1 MTSFVLSIFSVL
13 LLTFSGSLPVW
24 GEIADTLDAMQ
35 EKVLGNS
42 DAPVTVIEYASLT
55 CPHCGHFHNGILPDI
70 KKEFVDSGKVRFI
83 YRDFP
88 LDHFALRAAMLARCN
103 SHRDYF
109 AFLDVLY
116 KDQQRWITAQDPLV
130 ALLRLARLAG
140 INGEDFKQCVGNKG
154 LEDAILQQRL
164 QAAKKYR
171 LQATPSFIINEEL
184 YTGELTFDGIKSA
197 IEEQLPTTDG

>member
-1 MTSFVLSIFSVL
+1 MTSFVVSIFSVL

-35 EKVLGNS
+35 EKALGSS

-55 CPHCGHFHNGILPDI
+55 CPHCGHFHNGILPEL

-197 IEEQLPTTDG
+197 IEEQLPTADG

>member
-13 LLTFSGSLPVW
+13 ILTFSGSLPVW

-35 EKVLGNS
+35 EKALGSS

-55 CPHCGHFHNGILPDI
+55 CSHCGHFHNGILPEL

-197 IEEQLPTTDG
+197 IEEQLPTADG

>member
-35 EKVLGNS
+35 EKALGSS

-55 CPHCGHFHNGILPDI
+55 CPHCGHFHNDILPNL
-70 KKEFVDSGKVRFI
+70 KKEFVDSGKVLFV

-197 IEEQLPTTDG
+197 IEEQLPTVDG

>member
-35 EKVLGNS
+35 EKALGSS

-55 CPHCGHFHNGILPDI
+55 CPHCGHFHNGILPEL

-197 IEEQLPTTDG
+197 IEEQLPTADG

>member
-1 MTSFVLSIFSVL
+1 MTSFVVSIFSVL

-35 EKVLGNS
+35 EKALGSS

-55 CPHCGHFHNGILPDI
+55 CPHCGHFHNGILPEL

-197 IEEQLPTTDG
+197 IEEQLPTVDG

>member
-35 EKVLGNS
+35 EKVLGSS

>member
-13 LLTFSGSLPVW
+13 FLTLGGSLPVW

-35 EKVLGNS
+35 EKALGSS

-55 CPHCGHFHNGILPDI
+55 CPHCGHFHNGILPEL

-197 IEEQLPTTDG
+197 IEEQLPTADG

>member
-13 LLTFSGSLPVW
+13 FLTLGGSLPAR

-35 EKVLGNS
+35 EKALGSS
-42 DAPVTVIEYASLT
+42 DAPVTVIEYASFT
-55 CPHCGHFHNGILPDI
+55 CPHCGHFHNGILPDL
-70 KKEFVDSGKVRFI
+70 KKEFIDSGKVRFI

-116 KDQQRWITAQDPLV
+116 RDQQRWITAQDPLV

-164 QAAKKYR
+164 QASKKYR

-184 YTGELTFDGIKSA
+184 YTGELTFDGIKNA

>member
-35 EKVLGNS
+35 EKVLGSS

-55 CPHCGHFHNGILPDI
+55 CPHCGHFHNGILPEL

-197 IEEQLPTTDG
+197 IEEQLPTADG

>member
-35 EKVLGNS
+35 EKVLGSS

-140 INGEDFKQCVGNKG
+140 INGDDFKQCVGNKG

-171 LQATPSFIINEEL
+171 LQATPAFIINEEL

>member
-35 EKVLGNS
+35 EKVLGSS

-171 LQATPSFIINEEL
+171 LQATPAFIINEEL